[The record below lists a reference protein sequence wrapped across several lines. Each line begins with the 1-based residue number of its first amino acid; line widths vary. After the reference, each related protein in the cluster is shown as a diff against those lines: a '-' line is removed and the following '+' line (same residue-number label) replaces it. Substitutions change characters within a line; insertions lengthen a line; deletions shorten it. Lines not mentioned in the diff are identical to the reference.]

1 MPEWLARIATAFG
14 LGPARTVCRA
24 DLTADR
30 PGHDGTFRDL
40 SDRIAAF
47 AATRQSRFLFLSA
60 LADGTLY
67 EDKIH
72 LWASGLKEE
81 FALSPSPKPLYNPF
95 GRLREF
101 WGTHLYSGTLDPSG
115 GDGKARPSSVPIEAD
130 NRGPPTPHRPRPPHV
145 GMGPPIQ
152 YTYGLTGA
160 GLGEVGLFSVNDL
173 ANDRAYVEARRTRE
187 DHHLRGRR
195 TRQGHVLPLRG
206 VAGRPP
212 GRLRGGRGRQPL
224 RPRPRDL
231 PRGGRGPVPPGPP
244 GPLRVPHLP
253 RGRHAGRRVRLAGQP
268 GVLAVGRAVPV
279 PAPDARAARP
289 APPGMPL
296 RRVRG
301 DGDRRQD
308 PRNRRRRHPG
318 RRGHPQVRRPR
329 LAVLRRPQRP
339 ADRGVP
345 GPRPA
350 PGPLLLRPRAK
361 AQALLAAINFA
372 DMAGMLD
379 RFKAEILDD
388 KPELQ
393 KPIKNATGDA
403 SGALRIYR
411 QALETKGQS
420 RRANYDAA
428 LAEQV
433 TNCLRINGIMGRPG
447 FEDFTPRRSPP
458 APSPSTGGSANAASS
473 RRTPSSV
480 LDERKFWANAESA
493 DRAGVPIRV
502 YLRREGLVRR
512 RDRRGDGR
520 TGRRHRPRPL
530 RRTLQAG
537 RPPNGRRGPRDPV
550 PRRLRPVSP
559 DGVIR

>member
-130 NRGPPTPHRPRPPHV
+130 NPALRRPIARV
-145 GMGPPIQ
+145 LRTSEWDRRQ

-173 ANDRAYVEARRTRE
+173 ANDRAYVLPVGPEKITIYEADELGKGTFYRYEEWRDDPRADYEEDADGNLYVPDRVIYRE
-187 DHHLRGRR
+187 EGEVMSLRGRPALCEFR
-195 TRQGHVLPLRG
+195 TYLVDGTQAVAYAWPGNPESWRWAEPYPFLPLTLVPHVQPHPGCPYGESEAMGIVAKILEIDDVATLIDEAIRKYVDPVWLFSG
-206 VAGRPP
+206 VRSDQQIEAS
-212 GRLRGGRGRQPL
+212 RGRD
-224 RPRPRDL
+224 RL
-231 PRGGRGPVPPGPP
+231 PALFSGDPGS
-244 GPLRVPHLP
+244 
-253 RGRHAGRRVRLAGQP
+253 
-268 GVLAVGRAVPV
+268 
-279 PAPDARAARP
+279 
-289 APPGMPL
+289 
-296 RRVRG
+296 
-301 DGDRRQD
+301 
-308 PRNRRRRHPG
+308 
-318 RRGHPQVRRPR
+318 
-329 LAVLRRPQRP
+329 
-339 ADRGVP
+339 
-345 GPRPA
+345 
-350 PGPLLLRPRAK
+350 K

-372 DMAGMLD
+372 DMSGVLD

-393 KPIKNATGDA
+393 KPIANASGDA
-403 SGALRIYR
+403 SGKALRIYR
-411 QALETKGQS
+411 QGVETKGQT

-447 FEDFTPRRSPP
+447 FEDFTPEKV
-458 APSPSTGGSANAASS
+458 AARPESLDW
-473 RRTPSSV
+473 RIGERGLFKKDPLDV
-480 LDERKFWANAESA
+480 LDERKEFWANAESA

-502 YLRREGLVRR
+502 YLRREGWSDAEIAEVTAAQ
-512 RDRRGDGR
+512 DDAIARGLSVGR
-520 TGRRHRPRPL
+520 SK
-530 RRTLQAG
+530 QAA
-537 RPPNGRRGPRDPV
+537 PPTDAAA
-550 PRRLRPVSP
+550 LAIQSP
-559 DGVIR
+559 GGSAP

>member
-130 NRGPPTPHRPRPPHV
+130 NPALRRPIARV
-145 GMGPPIQ
+145 LRTSEWDRRQ

-173 ANDRAYVEARRTRE
+173 ANDRAYVLPVGPEKITIYEADELGKGTFYRYEEWRDDPRADYEEDADGNLYVPDRVIYRE
-187 DHHLRGRR
+187 EGEVMSLRGRPALCEFR
-195 TRQGHVLPLRG
+195 TYLVDGTQAVAYAWPGNPESWRWAEPYPFLPLTLVPHVQPHPGCPYGESEAMGIVAKILEIDDVATLIDEAIRKYVDPVWLFSG
-206 VAGRPP
+206 VRSDQQIEAS
-212 GRLRGGRGRQPL
+212 RGRD
-224 RPRPRDL
+224 RL
-231 PRGGRGPVPPGPP
+231 PALFSGDPGS
-244 GPLRVPHLP
+244 
-253 RGRHAGRRVRLAGQP
+253 
-268 GVLAVGRAVPV
+268 
-279 PAPDARAARP
+279 
-289 APPGMPL
+289 
-296 RRVRG
+296 
-301 DGDRRQD
+301 
-308 PRNRRRRHPG
+308 
-318 RRGHPQVRRPR
+318 
-329 LAVLRRPQRP
+329 
-339 ADRGVP
+339 
-345 GPRPA
+345 
-350 PGPLLLRPRAK
+350 K

-372 DMAGMLD
+372 DMSGVLD

-393 KPIKNATGDA
+393 KPIKPTPPGTPPARPSA
-403 SGALRIYR
+403 STAR
-411 QALETKGQS
+411 AS
-420 RRANYDAA
+420 RPR
-428 LAEQV
+428 
-433 TNCLRINGIMGRPG
+433 GRP
-447 FEDFTPRRSPP
+447 
-458 APSPSTGGSANAASS
+458 A
-473 RRTPSSV
+473 
-480 LDERKFWANAESA
+480 
-493 DRAGVPIRV
+493 
-502 YLRREGLVRR
+502 
-512 RDRRGDGR
+512 GR
-520 TGRRHRPRPL
+520 T
-530 RRTLQAG
+530 TT
-537 RPPNGRRGPRDPV
+537 PP
-550 PRRLRPVSP
+550 S
-559 DGVIR
+559 